1 MLVSENISTI
11 VVQAE
16 LNEFSRLSAWA
27 EDVVGRMGVSTS
39 TSFAIRLCLEEA
51 FSNIVRHSF
60 VDGVDGS
67 KIDKNIHLTL
77 ERSDSA
83 VMMTIEDGGIAFDP
97 RSVTA
102 PAAPQSIED
111 AIVGGQGINLMRQF
125 TQQMDY
131 ERLDRRNRL
140 RLRFEVV

>member
-1 MLVSENISTI
+1 VGDNISSI

-27 EDVVGRMGVSTS
+27 EDVVGRMGVSPS

-51 FSNIVRHSF
+51 FSNIVRHGF
-60 VDGVDGS
+60 FDGMDGS
-67 KIDKNIHLTL
+67 EVGKDIHLTL
-77 ERSDSA
+77 ERIDGA

-97 RSVTA
+97 RSVPA
-102 PAAPQSIED
+102 PAVSQSIED

-125 TQQMDY
+125 AQQLDY

-140 RLRFEVV
+140 RLRFEVA